1 MNAAARLGAYGVG
14 LVLIF
19 GGAVAVSGAVV
30 PVTAVSAWTERA
42 DTEHRG
48 SSAVGSGTNEPAA
61 APAEMVRGLS
71 LQQDGYQISSVAA
84 PTRIRTPGDLTF
96 LITDSHGR
104 RALTDYA
111 TSHDKQL
118 HLIVVR
124 SDGTHYRHVHPEL
137 RGDGLWAIPWTWDAA
152 GSYRVFADFV
162 PSDTA
167 QRPTITLTRTVEV
180 GGPYA
185 PQSQTSPSTTSTVD
199 GFDLALTGQLRA
211 GTESRLT
218 VRVTRAAE
226 PVTALQ
232 PYLGAYGHLV
242 ALRDGDL
249 AYLHV
254 HPEGA
259 DPEPGERAGPTVTF
273 MTEAPT
279 AGRYLLFFDFQVDGK
294 VRTAAFTV
302 DAEPGTSAA
311 TERPPAAVD
320 AHDGDGH

>member
-1 MNAAARLGAYGVG
+1 MNAAARLGAYSVG

-19 GGAVAVSGAVV
+19 GGAVALSGAVV
-30 PVTAVSAWTERA
+30 PETAVSVWTERA
-42 DTEHRG
+42 DTKHRG
-48 SSAVGSGTNEPAA
+48 PSAVGPDTDEPAT

-71 LQQDGYQISSVAA
+71 LQQDGYQLGAVAA
-84 PTRIRTPGDLTF
+84 PTRIRTPGELTF
-96 LITDSHGR
+96 RITGSDGQT
-104 RALTDYA
+104 LTDYA

-137 RGDGLWAIPWTWDAA
+137 RADGLWTIPWTWNAA

-167 QRPTITLTRTVEV
+167 QRPTVTLTRTVEV
-180 GGPYA
+180 GGPLA
-185 PQSQTSPSTTSTVD
+185 PQPQTSPSTTSTVD

-211 GTESRLT
+211 GTESQLT
-218 VRVTRAAE
+218 VRVTRAGQ

-254 HPEGA
+254 HPEGSQ
-259 DPEPGERAGPTVTF
+259 PRPGERAGPTVSF
-273 MTEAPT
+273 MTQAPT
-279 AGRYLLFFDFQVDGK
+279 TGRYLLFFDFQVDGK

-311 TERPPAAVD
+311 TEPPPAGVD

>member
-19 GGAVAVSGAVV
+19 GGAVALSGAVV
-30 PVTAVSAWTERA
+30 PETTVSAWTERA
-42 DTEHRG
+42 DTEHGG
-48 SSAVGSGTNEPAA
+48 SSAVESGTNEPAA

-71 LQQDGYQISSVAA
+71 LQQDGYQLGAVAA
-84 PTRIRTPGDLTF
+84 PTRIRTPGELTF
-96 LITDSHGR
+96 RITGFDGQT
-104 RALTDYA
+104 LTDYA

-118 HLIVVR
+118 HLVVVR
-124 SDGTHYRHVHPEL
+124 ADGTQYRHVHPEL
-137 RGDGLWAIPWTWDAA
+137 RAGGLWAIPWTWNAA

-167 QRPTITLTRTVEV
+167 QRPTVTLTRTVEV
-180 GGPYA
+180 GGPFA
-185 PQSQTSPSTTSTVD
+185 PQPQTSPSTTSTVD
-199 GFDLALTGQLRA
+199 GFDLALTGQLRGGA
-211 GTESRLT
+211 ESRLT
-218 VRVTRAAE
+218 VRVTRAGE
-226 PVTALQ
+226 PVAALQ

-249 AYLHV
+249 AFLHV

-259 DPEPGERAGPTVTF
+259 DPQPGERAGPTVSF

-302 DAEPGTSAA
+302 DAELGTSAP
-311 TERPPAAVD
+311 TEPPPGAVD